1 MYLEATGDAVDMI
14 REAQKRGVRVTAE
27 TCHHYLNLS
36 AKEVPQGQT
45 QFKCCPPIRG
55 VPTDRYWK
63 TSLKVSLF
71 WSIMLITRIMVYNG
85 HGHLIMA
92 TLGSLDFLVIF
103 LRPCLDF

>member
-1 MYLEATGDAVDMI
+1 MTMELMNNLIIQFGLNLEQGCVIWRLFENRNFCTLKATGDAVDMI

-55 VPTDRYWK
+55 VPTE
-63 TSLKVSLF
+63 
-71 WSIMLITRIMVYNG
+71 M
-85 HGHLIMA
+85 
-92 TLGSLDFLVIF
+92 
-103 LRPCLDF
+103 